1 LLTIDVRILAFKHPI
16 FFMRISDII
25 ALFEQ
30 YAPSVYQEN
39 YDNSGLQ
46 VGNPDDTISAALLTL
61 DITEEV
67 LDEAIANNCNL
78 IIAHHPLIFSGIKRL
93 TGNNYVQRI
102 VQKAIKHDINLF
114 AVHTNLDNMR
124 HGVNDRI
131 AAKLGLINTKILA
144 PVNNSLLKL
153 YTYAPSIDANK
164 VREALFAAGAGRI
177 GNYSEC
183 SFNTLGN
190 GTFKP
195 DKGAQPYIG
204 SAGGTRID
212 EAEVKIEVL
221 VPVHLQNKVLRAL
234 KANHPYEEVA
244 YELVALQN
252 ENQEIGAGLI
262 GMLDSPL
269 SELDFL
275 QLLKT
280 NMKADCIRHTALRNK
295 KIEKVALCGGSG
307 NFLLNDAIRASADVF
322 VSADFK
328 YHQFFDA
335 ESRIIIAD
343 IGHYETEQFTVEI
356 FDAILKKNNVTFAV
370 LLSTLVTNPIK
381 YF

>member
-1 LLTIDVRILAFKHPI
+1 
-16 FFMRISDII
+16 MRISEVI
-25 ALFEQ
+25 ALFEN
-30 YAPSVYQEN
+30 YAPSAYQES

-46 VGNPDDTISAALLTL
+46 VGNPDDTVTAVLLTL

-67 LDEAIANNCNL
+67 LNEAIANNCNL

-93 TGNNYVQRI
+93 TSSNYVQRI
-102 VQKAIKHDINLF
+102 LQKAIKHDINLF
-114 AVHTNLDNMR
+114 AIHTNLDNMR
-124 HGVNDRI
+124 HGVNERI
-131 AAKLGLINTKILA
+131 AEKLGLINTQILS

-153 YTYAPSIDANK
+153 YTYAPLEAADKIRD
-164 VREALFAAGAGRI
+164 ALFAAGAGTI
-177 GNYSEC
+177 GHYSEC
-183 SFNTLGN
+183 SFNTPGT
-190 GTFKP
+190 GTFKA
-195 DKGAQPYIG
+195 DQKAKPYIG
-204 SAGGTRID
+204 TAGGDRTD

-221 VPVHLQNKVLRAL
+221 VPVHLQNKIVQTL

-252 ENQEIGAGLI
+252 KNQEIGAGLI
-262 GMLDSPL
+262 GILETPL
-269 SELDFL
+269 PETDFL
-275 QLLKT
+275 QLLKL
-280 NMKADCIRHTALRNK
+280 NMKSDCIRHTALRNK
-295 KIEKVALCGGSG
+295 PIKKVAVCGGSG
-307 NFLLNDAIRASADVF
+307 SFLLNDAIRTGADVF

-335 ESRIIIAD
+335 ENQIVIAD
-343 IGHYETEQFTVEI
+343 IGHYETEQYTVEI